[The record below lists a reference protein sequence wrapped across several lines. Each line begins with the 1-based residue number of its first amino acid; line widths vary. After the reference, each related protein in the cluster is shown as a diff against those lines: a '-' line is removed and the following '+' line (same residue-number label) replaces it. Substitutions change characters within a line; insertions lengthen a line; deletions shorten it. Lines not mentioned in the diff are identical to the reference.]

1 MRTARI
7 SAPILEILGAYWRS
21 DRAMLLLVAVIVV
34 ASSAAGIAA
43 PYLFS
48 RLIDRLGSGPVAGT
62 LLLAFAGYG
71 LLIGLSAALQRMVSH
86 LSLMTAENLGFI
98 ASTRFFEQVI
108 RKTPAFYAAHNPAE
122 IVAAGTKGQAG
133 LSILVHLALLV
144 FIPGAVQIGLTL
156 AMLGAT
162 IDPMIMLLVLVY
174 GAGFVT
180 LSWFANRR
188 TKPLL
193 HAAIAADQESARL
206 VGNALQ
212 AMETLRHF
220 GAESWARD
228 RFAAEAGSIRDNWRG
243 FALRHVGY
251 GAVFGLALAAQVALT
266 FALILPRYEA
276 GALSIGDVVLFN
288 ALLLQLNQP
297 FELIGHAIDDVA
309 RASGRLA
316 PMSEIWLAPA
326 EPDEL
331 PGPPLALP
339 EGRLVF
345 EDVSYLHES
354 GRGVAAASFAAERGA
369 ITFLT
374 GETGSGKST
383 LLRLA
388 AKSLAPRRGRILV
401 DGVDLATIGRA
412 DWSRGAAVVPQ
423 DVTLLNES
431 LETNILLGRPK
442 DPERLARAARAAAIL
457 DFVERLPE
465 GFATTVGER
474 GLRLSGGE
482 RQRIAIARALYG
494 DPAILFLD
502 EASSALDEAT
512 EWEII
517 THLRGVMAE
526 VTILA
531 ITHRTTVIAAGDRV
545 VNLTPPAA
553 G

>member
-48 RLIDRLGSGPVAGT
+48 RLIDQLGSAPVAGT

-98 ASTRFFEQVI
+98 ASTRFFAQVI
-108 RKTPAFYAAHNPAE
+108 RKTPAFYAARNPAE

-133 LSILVHLALLV
+133 LTILVHLALLI
-144 FIPGAVQIGLTL
+144 FIPGGVQIALTL

-162 IDPMIMLLVLVY
+162 IDPTITLLVLVY
-174 GAGFVT
+174 GAGFVA

-193 HAAIAADQESARL
+193 NAAIAADQESARL

-212 AMETLRHF
+212 AIETLRHF

-228 RFAAEAGSIRDNWRG
+228 RFSAEAGSIRDNWRG

-251 GAVFGLALAAQVALT
+251 ATVFGLALAAQVALT

-297 FELIGHAIDDVA
+297 FEMIGQAIDDVA
-309 RASGRLA
+309 RARGRLT
-316 PMSEIWLAPA
+316 PMTEIWLAPA
-326 EPDEL
+326 EPDE
-331 PGPPLALP
+331 PSAPPLALP

-345 EDVSYLHES
+345 EGVSYLHES
-354 GRGVAAASFAAERGA
+354 GRGVAETSFAAERGR

-442 DPERLARAARAAAIL
+442 DPGRLARAARAAAIL

-512 EWEII
+512 EREII
-517 THLRGVMAE
+517 THLRGVMSE

-531 ITHRTTVIAAGDRV
+531 ITHRTAVIAPGDQV